1 MARTAVPEQ
10 SHSFVRS
17 NSERGA
23 RKHDAAA
30 PAVSRPERPFE
41 AATHELLG
49 LIEQAVARIEHGAG
63 AEAAL
68 RDLSAT
74 LLALKVA
81 GQKHQATQLAPAPDG
96 KRKSHERAPGV
107 THDHGPLDVESL

>member
-49 LIEQAVARIEHGAG
+49 LIEQAVAQIEQGAG

-74 LLALKVA
+74 LLGLKVMIVHDP
-81 GQKHQATQLAPAPDG
+81 GIKLAADDLYESARHSWQQG
-96 KRKSHERAPGV
+96 ES
-107 THDHGPLDVESL
+107 GPLG